1 MKQHNYYVYIMSSF
15 SKVLY
20 IGVTNDLQRRVDEHK
35 QGIFKGFSKK
45 YKTKKL
51 VYYEHTNNIEGAIE
65 REKQLKKWR
74 REKKIN
80 LIEKINPKW
89 DDLYSNL

>member
-20 IGVTNDLQRRVDEHK
+20 IGVTNDLQRRVDEHT
-35 QGIFKGFSKK
+35 QGIFEGFSNN
-45 YKTKKL
+45 YKTKRL

-80 LIEKINPKW
+80 LIEKMNPKW
-89 DDLYSNL
+89 DDLYNIL